1 MDAGNSSCFLGE
13 HLALQ
18 QSLLYRPLG
27 RRARP
32 AQSLA
37 HLALLSTYRARQLD
51 RFRTE
56 TSRQRPIDVSS
67 REKEV
72 EERIEQER
80 AARATAAAAKEKD
93 IGRFG
98 PTRGSKNEFKP
109 SSPRMAASRLERT
122 PNSPKLAGSG
132 LQLQHTPASP
142 EVTGSSIEFTPAS
155 PNLEHGPASPK
166 IVSAE
171 VAAAQAPRKEFPASH
186 GAVRPKLSFAAA
198 ASGSQGRQGSGTT
211 GAAGNGPATVPGDDE
226 VPTPSD
232 AGVDKITEQ
241 VAEVLI

>member
-1 MDAGNSSCFLGE
+1 VDAGNSSCFLGE

-37 HLALLSTYRARQLD
+37 HLALLSTYHARQLD

-56 TSRQRPIDVSS
+56 TSRHRPIDVSS

-98 PTRGSKNEFKP
+98 PTRGSKNEFNP

-132 LQLQHTPASP
+132 LQHTPASP
-142 EVTGSSIEFTPAS
+142 EVTDSSIEYAPAS
-155 PNLEHGPASPK
+155 PNLEHGPGSPK

-171 VAAAQAPRKEFPASH
+171 GPAAQAPRKEFPTSH

-198 ASGSQGRQGSGTT
+198 ASGRQGSGTT

-226 VPTPSD
+226 VPTLSD